1 MQKQNE
7 KVLTN
12 YSQTTIFIY
21 IFNGF
26 DGSQLTVFKKIS
38 KNITYFSPF
47 AQKYIII
54 NYKYIKLNTMKN
66 TIYNVKI
73 NIKLNELNTTEFEY
87 FMITLKSLK
96 NIYGDAI
103 EFSNADIKQ
112 ITDYETEGTG
122 IANLNDIIDLIK

>member
-1 MQKQNE
+1 
-7 KVLTN
+7 
-12 YSQTTIFIY
+12 
-21 IFNGF
+21 
-26 DGSQLTVFKKIS
+26 
-38 KNITYFSPF
+38 
-47 AQKYIII
+47 
-54 NYKYIKLNTMKN
+54 MKN

-103 EFSNADIKQ
+103 EISNADIKQ

-122 IANLNDIIDLIK
+122 IANMNDIIDLLK